1 MILMRHGDCFPDY
14 ENDPGLSP
22 AGYARIRHASYSLLS
37 YPFSVIL
44 HSDKR
49 RTIETVATLQALL
62 PKVATECHPALREI
76 HPLALQ
82 DAQHEDALRAAAAFQ
97 RFVRPHLGKPVLLV
111 AHRNILQFFCRQLG
125 LANCFEEFGEY
136 ISV

>member
-14 ENDPGLSP
+14 ENDPGLSL
-22 AGYARIRHASYSLLS
+22 AGYARIRHSSSSLLRYSLT
-37 YPFSVIL
+37 VIL

-49 RTIETVATLQALL
+49 RTIETVHTLRAVL
-62 PKVATECHPALREI
+62 PKVASESHPALREI

-82 DAQHEDALRAAAAFQ
+82 DAQHEDALRAAAAFE
-97 RFVRPHLGKPVLLV
+97 RFVRPHLGKPVLVV

-136 ISV
+136 IIV